1 MNRQID
7 FDKGVKRRSSR
18 GRRAIIAAGIL
29 ALVASVGIILAKV
42 DLLSPISFVAQLV
55 SPTQLKE
62 TDGRVNAL
70 ILGLDSRGGTG
81 LLNTD
86 TILVGSLS
94 VTGEEPVLISV
105 PRDFW
110 ISLAPYSYGRINSA
124 YSVGGTQKDGS
135 FDEGEGAEFA
145 KGKIEGVLGIPIHY
159 FAVIDFEGFKEV
171 IETVGGVEVCVERAF
186 DDYSYP
192 VPGHESDP
200 IISRRYEHLHF
211 NSGCQLMDEET
222 ALKYARSRTGTNGE
236 GNDFARVRRQQNVIM
251 GVKDKIFSL
260 NLLTDSGKIVK
271 LYQQFSKSLRTN
283 MTLGELKR
291 ALEIA
296 QKVVDFAQVK
306 SLVLD
311 PDSQLVY
318 HPDPASYG
326 GAYVLVPTG
335 GNYEKI
341 HSAIRGLLFV
351 GKTDAE
357 AQSE

>member
-1 MNRQID
+1 M
-7 FDKGVKRRSSR
+7 G
-18 GRRAIIAAGIL
+18 AGI
-29 ALVASVGIILAKV
+29 ALEVYKKIYDFQSTDLQPIPELTTELERLKVLEEQLQRERFPRRLDFFRGKASERKKRIAFLEALDEVGV
-42 DLLSPISFVAQLV
+42 D
-55 SPTQLKE
+55 
-62 TDGRVNAL
+62 RVMTVFYSHDEEKH
-70 ILGLDSRGGTG
+70 DS
-81 LLNTD
+81 
-86 TILVGSLS
+86 I
-94 VTGEEPVLISV
+94 
-105 PRDFW
+105 
-110 ISLAPYSYGRINSA
+110 
-124 YSVGGTQKDGS
+124 TQKDGS